1 MWTVIAMHLKV
12 VASFVCDT
20 KTTTRAD
27 VEAIVRLL
35 FFFFQALGP
44 RCSVWPFPLLLS
56 FKICSLDF
64 HEGVIL
70 MIIE

>member
-35 FFFFQALGP
+35 FFFFSGSGTTL
-44 RCSVWPFPLLLS
+44 F
-56 FKICSLDF
+56 SLAISLAAEF
-64 HEGVIL
+64 QNLQFGFS
-70 MIIE
+70 

>member
-35 FFFFQALGP
+35 FFFFFSGSGTTLFGLA
-44 RCSVWPFPLLLS
+44 
-56 FKICSLDF
+56 ISLAAEF
-64 HEGVIL
+64 QNLQFGFS
-70 MIIE
+70 

>member
-12 VASFVCDT
+12 VASFVCNT

-35 FFFFQALGP
+35 FFFFPGSGTTLFGLA
-44 RCSVWPFPLLLS
+44 
-56 FKICSLDF
+56 ISLAAEF
-64 HEGVIL
+64 QNLQFGFS
-70 MIIE
+70 